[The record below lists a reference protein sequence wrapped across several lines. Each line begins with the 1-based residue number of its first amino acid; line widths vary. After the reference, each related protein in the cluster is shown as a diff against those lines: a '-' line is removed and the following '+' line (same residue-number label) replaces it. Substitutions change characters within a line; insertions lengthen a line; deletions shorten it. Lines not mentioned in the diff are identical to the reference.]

1 MLIWSA
7 LRDLNSR
14 SLVKSQ
20 VHSPYA
26 KSGFELESV
35 GLSYRT

>member
-26 KSGFELESV
+26 KSGVEQKAL
-35 GLSYRT
+35 G